1 MKTTLDRVAQGVEL
15 IAEFMQDFP
24 PSRAAHGLV
33 AQHIH
38 DFVGTDQQ
46 LQWFVQAC
54 IRHFH
59 CWPGVP
65 QLRALYCSKFAP
77 DDGESPVCK
86 LWDTADKQAFA
97 FEKLAHREADLRNL
111 ALLPEVKGKQ

>member
-24 PSRAAHGLV
+24 PSPAAHNLV
-33 AQHIH
+33 TMHVH
-38 DFVGTDQQ
+38 DFVGTDQE

-59 CWPGVP
+59 YWPGVP

-77 DDGESPVCK
+77 DDGEAPVCN
-86 LWDTADKQAFA
+86 LWNSADKKAFD
-97 FEKLAHREADLRNL
+97 FEKLAHREADLRNAVL
-111 ALLPEVKGKQ
+111 SPEVKGRQ